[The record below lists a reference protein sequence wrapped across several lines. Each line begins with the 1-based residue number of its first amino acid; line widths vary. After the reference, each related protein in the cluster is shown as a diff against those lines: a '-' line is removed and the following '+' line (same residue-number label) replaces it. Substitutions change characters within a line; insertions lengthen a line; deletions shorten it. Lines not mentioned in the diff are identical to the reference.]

1 MFQDEARFGHTSNVQ
16 HCHYKKPHCP
26 MVYTMLTQQY
36 SYAYSATSP
45 LDYVEIDLFNKLKAP
60 LAYNLLCFL

>member
-1 MFQDEARFGHTSNVQ
+1 
-16 HCHYKKPHCP
+16 